1 MKALSLL
8 VLVSFLIAAAAECP
22 FSHGNDGGNA
32 PPKEANPPKN
42 DNSPYYS
49 PPANNNTAPS
59 PPTSGTPPVSPT
71 TTKSPTPAPGAS
83 PALAPAASPV
93 LTPVVSPAFSPEL
106 APAPAPSVNK
116 TNTGTLSPDYYA
128 NICPNLE
135 SLVQGAVR
143 GMMASSPIAAAA
155 TLRLFFHDCFITGCD
170 ASILIQNPNN
180 DDEQHSS
187 ENMFLR
193 ADGYK
198 TIAAAKAAVD
208 ADPQCTNKVSCADI
222 MALAARDSVALSG
235 GPTWKVELGRYD
247 ALGARAS
254 DVDLP
259 LTTEDVPALMKRFS
273 AQGLTVDDLVALS
286 GGHTLGATSCFFVNS
301 RIYPTADAFLDP
313 GFASQLQGIC
323 PSNLN
328 PNTFV
333 FFDQSVTSFDNN
345 FFLMVQQKK
354 GVLFSDSALYFD
366 SSSKGIVDKFAT
378 DQNAFFTQF
387 VSSMVRLGRLGLK
400 TAANGEIRA
409 TCTKPN

>member
-8 VLVSFLIAAAAECP
+8 VLVSFLITAAAECP
-22 FSHGNDGGNA
+22 FSHGNDGGNGGANA
-32 PPKEANPPKN
+32 PPKEASPPKH
-42 DNSPYYS
+42 DSSPDYS
-49 PPANNNTAPS
+49 PPA
-59 PPTSGTPPVSPT
+59 SGTPPA
-71 TTKSPTPAPGAS
+71 APGAS
-83 PALAPAASPV
+83 PALAPAASPA
-93 LTPVVSPAFSPEL
+93 LAPEL
-106 APAPAPSVNK
+106 APAPASSVNK
-116 TNTGTLSPDYYA
+116 TNNGTLSPDYYA

-135 SLVQGAVR
+135 NLVQGAVR
-143 GMMASSPIAAAA
+143 GMMASSLIAAAA

-170 ASILIQNPNN
+170 ASLLIQNPNN

-208 ADPQCTNKVSCADI
+208 ADPQCANKVSCADI
-222 MALAARDSVALSG
+222 MALAARDAVSLSG

-273 AQGLTVDDLVALS
+273 AHGLTVDDLVALS
-286 GGHTLGATSCFFVNS
+286 GGHTLGATSCVFVNS

-313 GFASQLQGIC
+313 GFSSQLQGIC
-323 PSNLN
+323 PSNLD

-333 FFDQSVTSFDNN
+333 FFDQSVASFDNN
-345 FFLMVQQKK
+345 YFLMVQQRK

-366 SSSKGIVDKFAT
+366 SSSKSIVDKFAA

-387 VSSMVRLGRLGLK
+387 ISSMVTLGRLGLK
-400 TAANGEIRA
+400 TAANGEIR
-409 TCTKPN
+409 TSCTKPN

>member
-8 VLVSFLIAAAAECP
+8 VLISFIIAAAAECP
-22 FSHGNDGGNA
+22 FSHGNDGGNGGANA
-32 PPKEANPPKN
+32 PPKY
-42 DNSPYYS
+42 DNSPGYS
-49 PPANNNTAPS
+49 PPANNDTTPS
-59 PPTSGTPPVSPT
+59 TPASGTPTAS
-71 TTKSPTPAPGAS
+71 PGAS
-83 PALAPAASPV
+83 PALAPAASPA
-93 LTPVVSPAFSPEL
+93 LTPEL
-106 APAPAPSVNK
+106 APAPAPSLNK
-116 TNTGTLSPDYYA
+116 TNNGSLSPDYYA

-170 ASILIQNPNN
+170 ASLLIQNPNN

-198 TIAAAKAAVD
+198 TIAAAKAVVD
-208 ADPQCTNKVSCADI
+208 ADPQCANKVSCADI
-222 MALAARDSVALSG
+222 MALAARDAVALSG

-259 LTTEDVPALMKRFS
+259 LTTEDVRALMKRFS
-273 AQGLTVDDLVALS
+273 AHGLTVDDLVALS
-286 GGHTLGATSCFFVNS
+286 GGHTLGATSCVFVNS

-313 GFASQLQGIC
+313 GFASQLQRIC
-323 PSNLN
+323 PSNLD

-345 FFLMVQQKK
+345 YFLMVQQKK

-366 SSSKGIVDKFAT
+366 SSSKGIVDKFAA

-387 VSSMVRLGRLGLK
+387 ISSMVRLGRLGLK

>member
-22 FSHGNDGGNA
+22 FSHGNDGGNGGANA
-32 PPKEANPPKN
+32 PPKEASPPKH
-42 DNSPYYS
+42 DSSPDYS
-49 PPANNNTAPS
+49 PPANNNTAP
-59 PPTSGTPPVSPT
+59 PPPASGTPT
-71 TTKSPTPAPGAS
+71 AAPGAS
-83 PALAPAASPV
+83 PALAPAASPA
-93 LTPVVSPAFSPEL
+93 PV
-106 APAPAPSVNK
+106 PAPASSVNK
-116 TNTGTLSPDYYA
+116 TNNGTLSPDYYA

-170 ASILIQNPNN
+170 ASLLIQNPNN

-198 TIAAAKAAVD
+198 TITAAKAAVD
-208 ADPQCTNKVSCADI
+208 ADPQCANKVSCADI
-222 MALAARDSVALSG
+222 MALAARDAVALSG

-273 AQGLTVDDLVALS
+273 AHGLTVDDLVALS
-286 GGHTLGATSCFFVNS
+286 GGHTLGATSCVFVNS

-323 PSNLN
+323 PSNLD

-345 FFLMVQQKK
+345 YFLMVQQKK

-366 SSSKGIVDKFAT
+366 SSSKGIVDKFAA

-387 VSSMVRLGRLGLK
+387 VSSMVTLGRLGLK
-400 TAANGEIRA
+400 NAANGEIR
-409 TCTKPN
+409 TICTKPN

>member
-1 MKALSLL
+1 MLSITIKEEEADLEAVALVKDEAVVEIITTKKNSSQLN
-8 VLVSFLIAAAAECP
+8 
-22 FSHGNDGGNA
+22 FSKTRMADDVAGEEVAVDIV
-32 PPKEANPPKN
+32 
-42 DNSPYYS
+42 
-49 PPANNNTAPS
+49 
-59 PPTSGTPPVSPT
+59 PTSTIIT
-71 TTKSPTPAPGAS
+71 AS
-83 PALAPAASPV
+83 VYLNYIA
-93 LTPVVSPAFSPEL
+93 T
-106 APAPAPSVNK
+106 
-116 TNTGTLSPDYYA
+116 YYA

-170 ASILIQNPNN
+170 ASLLIQNPNN

-187 ENMFLR
+187 ETMFLR

-208 ADPQCTNKVSCADI
+208 ADPQCANKVSCADI
-222 MALAARDSVALSG
+222 MALAARDAVSLSG

-273 AQGLTVDDLVALS
+273 AHGLTVDDLVALS
-286 GGHTLGATSCFFVNS
+286 GGHTLGATSCVFVNS
-301 RIYPTADAFLDP
+301 RIYPTVDAFLDP
-313 GFASQLQGIC
+313 SFASQLQGIC
-323 PSNLN
+323 PSNLD

-345 FFLMVQQKK
+345 YFLMVQQKK
-354 GVLFSDSALYFD
+354 GVLFSDSALCFD
-366 SSSKGIVDKFAT
+366 SSSKGIVDKFAV

-387 VSSMVRLGRLGLK
+387 MSSMVRLGRLGLK
-400 TAANGEIRA
+400 TAATGEIRA